1 MSIQR
6 DRNHHLER
14 HIITKYSFTRLYI
27 AIVVE
32 TAAIIDIGKKHNV
45 FIKKKFTLDD
55 LQGVEFERSVVVTA
69 HAGAF
74 YF

>member
-1 MSIQR
+1 
-6 DRNHHLER
+6 
-14 HIITKYSFTRLYI
+14 LYI